1 MKKRFENKFI
11 FFVIPL
17 ALLAGWSML
26 FATKE
31 QKDTVLPVLMALL
44 MIALLLNFRRTEQIN
59 LVITK
64 QKDELNEQKKIIE
77 AKNKELEEKNKDI
90 LDSLR
95 YAKRIQTSLLPTQ
108 KYIARILSKRQ
119 NETGAE

>member
-11 FFVIPL
+11 FFVIPM
-17 ALLAGWSML
+17 ALLAGWSLL
-26 FATKE
+26 FATEK
-31 QKDTVLPVLMALL
+31 QKDTVLPVLMAIL
-44 MIALLLNFRRTEQIN
+44 IIILLLNFRKTEQIN
-59 LVITK
+59 LVISK

-108 KYIARILSKRQ
+108 KYIERILNKR
-119 NETGAE
+119 NEKTGA